1 MVNEVQIVSL
11 YIWTCEGARFATKTG
26 SKVKDVRMEDGR
38 KGALKAGV
46 ETAVSCLFF
55 WGPVEVCFLQKSPDS
70 RGPRASVKMG
80 SPGCFSES
88 PTKNE
93 GRHGDHCGLGS
104 TPNIDIKGILNEEGR
119 ASLI

>member
-46 ETAVSCLFF
+46 ETAVSCVFFLGARGGLFPAKISRFRGSSGIRENGKSRLFF
-55 WGPVEVCFLQKSPDS
+55 RISY
-70 RGPRASVKMG
+70 
-80 SPGCFSES
+80 
-88 PTKNE
+88 
-93 GRHGDHCGLGS
+93 
-104 TPNIDIKGILNEEGR
+104 
-119 ASLI
+119 